1 MGAVFGVLIA
11 GFIAWII
18 IAMILKSFK
27 PDWSD
32 KKAALVALG
41 LAVWL
46 ILTLLYIGTQ
56 R

>member
-1 MGAVFGVLIA
+1 MGAIFGVLIA
-11 GFIAWII
+11 LFTAWII
-18 IAMILKSFK
+18 IAMILKSYK

-32 KKAALVALG
+32 KKAGLVALG
-41 LAVWL
+41 LAIWV

>member
-1 MGAVFGVLIA
+1 MGATLGILIA

-18 IAMILKSFK
+18 IAMILKSSK

>member
-1 MGAVFGVLIA
+1 MGATLGILIA

>member
-11 GFIAWII
+11 GFIAWIT
-18 IAMILKSFK
+18 IAMILKSNK

-32 KKAALVALG
+32 SKAALVALG
-41 LAVWL
+41 LAIWI